1 MVEEIVLLCVKTPRC
16 CFSDFYNSNAE
27 LIKKKYRTTST
38 GRIRP
43 GSNGGSSNIYMSPR
57 IQARIVWAFISN
69 PLFLI
74 YHPSLTNNGSSS
86 IGAATVTLLPP
97 AYLAPV

>member
-1 MVEEIVLLCVKTPRC
+1 
-16 CFSDFYNSNAE
+16 
-27 LIKKKYRTTST
+27 
-38 GRIRP
+38 
-43 GSNGGSSNIYMSPR
+43 MSPR